1 MCAIK
6 PPEPATDMASKG
18 AVEDLL
24 RYLLQVRGGAQGLL
38 LYLPR

>member
-6 PPEPATDMASKG
+6 PPEPATGMASKG

-24 RYLLQVRGGAQGLL
+24 RYLLQVRGYFIFLDD
-38 LYLPR
+38 R